1 MGFKQLLTRTKNGED
16 IKGEK
21 GDNKSGVEEALKA
34 AEGRIKLKDIERI
47 KKLYDSGKVDE
58 ALRVAKAVAVK
69 DPIEAWEIFL
79 NKAHEAKDA
88 DEKAFWTVCASY
100 ATAVPLSFLPVDNW
114 FKNLAYLAYGIAAGY
129 VKVDYD
135 KNREKGR
142 KFLFKANGEER
153 WRTIVEVEAVVK

>member
-1 MGFKQLLTRTKNGED
+1 MGIAEILMWRRNKEGRENSDNSD
-16 IKGEK
+16 I
-21 GDNKSGVEEALKA
+21 EEALRA
-34 AEGRIKLKDIERI
+34 AEGRIKHKDILRI
-47 KKLYDSGKVDE
+47 KKLYDSGEVDE
-58 ALRVAKAVAVK
+58 ALKVARKVAAK
-69 DPIEAWEIFL
+69 EPIEAWEIFL
-79 NKAHEAKDA
+79 NKAHEARDA

-142 KFLFKANGEER
+142 KFLFKTNGEER
-153 WRTIVEVEAVVK
+153 WRTIAEVEAVVK

>member
-1 MGFKQLLTRTKNGED
+1 MGIVGIQEIWQILRRDKESGSKRKVVKSK
-16 IKGEK
+16 IK
-21 GDNKSGVEEALKA
+21 D
-34 AEGRIKLKDIERI
+34 KDIERI
-47 KKLYDSGKVDE
+47 KKLYDSGEVEK
-58 ALRVAKAVAVK
+58 ALKVAKAVAAK

-142 KFLFKANGEER
+142 KFLFKTNGEKEG
-153 WRTIVEVEAVVK
+153 RTIAEVEAVVK